1 MKKRRN
7 VLVKEF
13 FAEVWKTKNRFLSIL
28 LIVLLGV
35 AFFSGI
41 RAASPDMRLSADAFY
56 DDSWLMDIQVSG
68 TLGLTDE
75 DVEELRAIDGVE
87 EVEPAYSADV
97 LCRLKETQAVVKLMS
112 VTGDMNRVTVEAGRI
127 PEKEGEIFMDTAFMD
142 TYGYEIGDTI
152 QVFAGDDGDILDTLT
167 GDTFTIVGYG
177 TSPFYLSLDLGTSTV
192 GSGNVEG
199 IGVLTAD
206 NFSLKSYTGIYLLAS
221 EAEKEVA
228 YTDGY
233 TDVVDE
239 VKNRIEEIADGRC
252 EVRYAQ
258 IQADGERAIADGEA
272 EIADARQEL
281 SDAEAELADGEKQIA
296 DAKKELEDGEKELA
310 DFRQQIAD
318 GEKQIADGE
327 SELADGERQIASNEK
342 TIQEGK
348 SQLAAGQTQLDAA
361 KKQITDGQSQLD
373 AANAEITRQ
382 EQLLQSKAEE
392 YEQGVKAW
400 NDADAQVSQ
409 SEQQIAAAEE
419 QLNAQKP
426 QIDAAR
432 EMITQQEE
440 QAAELENN
448 MQLLRE
454 QIQALE
460 DAGDAAD
467 QELLAQLKE
476 QLGTMEEQAAQ
487 LQASLTQI
495 REQVAQY
502 DEAVTELA
510 GQKEQIAAAREE
522 LTQQKT
528 QLDAAAEQIR
538 TGRQQLENSRQTL
551 TQKQQEL
558 DASSARLTASQK
570 TLNEKAAQLTTGEQQ
585 LAAAKSELQSG
596 RSELAKSRQ
605 ELEDGKKKLADGEQ
619 EIADGKSEL
628 EKKEQELREAQAEF
642 GEKSADA
649 ETEIA
654 DAEAEIAD
662 ARKELDDMEMPEWYV
677 LDRGAIQSCVE
688 YGQDSERIEAIG
700 NVFPL
705 IFFLVAALVCLT
717 TMTRMVE
724 EKRTEIGTLKAL
736 GYGKWQI
743 AAKYIGYAF
752 FSCCIGGIAGLLIG
766 QKLLPVVII
775 QAYGILYVNLPE
787 ALSPLHLSYSLI
799 SLAMAVIITT
809 FATIAACR
817 RELALVPAQLMRPQ
831 APKSGKR
838 ILLERIGFIWRRLS
852 FTGKATMR
860 NLFRYKKR
868 FFMTVLGI
876 GGCTGLLL
884 TGFGIKD
891 SIMAIGELQF
901 GEIRVYSGAVSM
913 DEDISDENKE
923 TLIKTVENDSDVTE
937 WMLGKESSV
946 DVSFGG
952 EVRSSYLMVPSN
964 IEKLTDYV
972 ILQDRKTN
980 EKKELTDDGIIIT
993 EKLASLLGVDAGDTV
1008 TLTSDDTKAE
1018 VLVTAVVENYFYHYV
1033 YMTPA
1038 VYEQIFGEAPKYS
1051 EIYLVN
1057 SDGSKEFEKEF
1068 QEKYMAMDGV
1078 SGVTFTSDVA
1088 DYIND
1093 MLKSMDTVIV
1103 IIVIAAGML
1112 AFIVLYNLNNINISE
1127 RQRELATL
1135 KVLGFYEMEV
1145 SEYMFRENIWLTVIG
1160 SIVGMVFGV
1169 ILHQFV
1175 IKTVE
1180 IDIMM
1185 FGRSVKPASF
1195 AYSILL
1201 TFLFSFL
1208 VNLAMHFKLKK
1219 INMVESLKSVE

>member
-13 FAEVWKTKNRFLSIL
+13 FVEVWKTRNRFLSIL

-41 RAASPDMRLSADAFY
+41 RAASPDMRLSADSYY
-56 DDSWLMDIQVSG
+56 DDSRLMDIQVMG
-68 TLGLTDE
+68 TLGLTED
-75 DVEELRAIDGVE
+75 DVEEIRTLEGVE
-87 EVEPAYSADV
+87 EAEPAYSADV
-97 LCRLKETQAVVKLMS
+97 LCRLEETQAVVKLMS
-112 VTGDMNRVTVEAGRI
+112 VTGEMNLITVEEGRA
-127 PEKEGEIFMDTAFMD
+127 PEKEGEIFMDSAFMD

-152 QVFAGDDGDILDTLT
+152 EVFAGDDGDILDTLKQ
-167 GDTFTIVGYG
+167 DTFTIVGCG

-192 GSGNVEG
+192 GNGNVEA

-206 NFSLKSYTGIYLLAS
+206 NFSLEAYTGIYLRAAG
-221 EAEKEVA
+221 AEKEVA
-228 YTDGY
+228 YTDAY
-233 TDVVDE
+233 MDVVDK
-239 VKNRIEEIADGRC
+239 VKHRVEEIADSRC
-252 EVRYAQ
+252 EVRYAE
-258 IQADGERAIADGEA
+258 IQADGEKQISDGEA

-281 SDAEAELADGEKQIA
+281 LDAEAELTDGEKRIA
-296 DAKKELEDGEKELA
+296 DARQELLDGEKELE
-310 DFRQQIAD
+310 DSRKQIAD

-327 SELADGERQIASNEK
+327 KELADGERQIASNEK
-342 TIQEGK
+342 TIQDGR
-348 SQLAAGQTQLDAA
+348 SQIAAGQSQLDAA
-361 KKQITDGQSQLD
+361 QKQITDGQSQLD
-373 AANAEITRQ
+373 AAKAELAQ
-382 EQLLQSKAEE
+382 KEQLLQNQAAE
-392 YEQGVKAW
+392 YELGLKAW
-400 NDADAQVSQ
+400 NDGDAQVSQ
-409 SEQQIAAAEE
+409 GEQQTAAAEE

-432 EMITQQEE
+432 EMIVQQE
-440 QAAELENN
+440 QQLAALESMMQQLRDQIQELEV
-448 MQLLRE
+448 
-454 QIQALE
+454 
-460 DAGDAAD
+460 AGDAAD
-467 QELLAQLKE
+467 QELIAQIKE
-476 QLGTMEEQAAQ
+476 QLGRVEEQSAQ
-487 LQASLTQI
+487 LQTALTQI

-502 DEAVTELA
+502 DEAVAALA
-510 GQKEQIAAAREE
+510 AQKEQLAAAREE
-522 LTQQKT
+522 LTQQKA
-528 QLDAAAEQIR
+528 QLDAAGELIR
-538 TGRQQLENSRQTL
+538 TGQEQLASARQTL
-551 TQKQQEL
+551 VQKQQEL
-558 DASSARLTASQK
+558 DAAAAQAAASRR
-570 TLNEKAAQLTTGEQQ
+570 TLNEKSAQLASGEQQ
-585 LAAAKSELQSG
+585 LAAAKRELESG
-596 RSELAKSRQ
+596 RTELAASRQ
-605 ELEDGKKKLADGEQ
+605 KLADGKQQLADGEQ
-619 EIADGKSEL
+619 EIADGKAEL
-628 EKKEQELREAQAEF
+628 AEKEQELIDARAEF
-642 GEKSADA
+642 DEKSADA

-677 LDRGAIQSCVE
+677 LDRESIQSCVE

-752 FSCCIGGIAGLLIG
+752 FSSCIGGIAGLLIG
-766 QKLLPVVII
+766 QKVLPVVII

-787 ALSPLHLSYSLI
+787 ALSPLHLSYSLT
-799 SLAMAVIITT
+799 SLAMAVVITT
-809 FATIAACR
+809 LATIAACR

-838 ILLERIGFIWRRLS
+838 ILLERVGFIWNRLS

-901 GEIRVYSGAVSM
+901 GEIRVYSGAVTM
-913 DEDISDENKE
+913 DEDISEENE
-923 TLIKTVENDSDVTE
+923 EALLRTVENDRDIKE
-937 WMLGKESSV
+937 WMPAKESSV
-946 DVSFGG
+946 DVSFGD
-952 EVRSSYLMVPSN
+952 EERSSYLMVPGDVK
-964 IEKLTDYV
+964 KLGDYV
-972 ILQDRKTN
+972 ILQDRRTG
-980 EKKELTDDGIIIT
+980 EKKELTDDGVVIT
-993 EKLASLLGVDAGDTV
+993 EKLASLLDVSAGDTV
-1008 TLTSDDTKAE
+1008 TLTSDDVEAE

-1038 VYEQIFGEAPKYS
+1038 VYEQVFGEAPKYS
-1051 EIYLVN
+1051 EIFLVN
-1057 SDGSKEFEKEF
+1057 DDNSEAFEKELR
-1068 QEKYMAMDGV
+1068 EKYMDMDGV
-1078 SGVTFTSDVA
+1078 SGVSFTSDVA
-1088 DYIND
+1088 GYIND

-1135 KVLGFYEMEV
+1135 KVLGFYELEV

-1169 ILHQFV
+1169 ILHLFV

-1185 FGRSVKPASF
+1185 FGRNVKPVSF